1 MKIIAL
7 EEHFVLP
14 SFVDA
19 WAALPTADEDATAG
33 LEQGELGAK
42 LADLGERRI
51 ADMDD
56 QGIDVQVLSVNSP
69 GVQNLG
75 PAEAVA
81 LAREAND
88 TVAEAVG
95 RHPDRF
101 QAFATVPTPDPAAAA
116 AELRRAV
123 TELGFP
129 GALINGRTGT
139 RNADHRDFDELYA
152 TAAELG
158 APIYFHPQIPQTGV
172 LAAYYS
178 GLDDELGTTLARFG
192 LGWHYETGVQL
203 VRMILSGTFDRHP
216 DLQVIV
222 GHWGEVVLF
231 YLERLQSME
240 TMGGLKLDRPFADYF
255 TQNVFYTGSGM
266 LSERYLRWTTEVVG
280 ASRIMYSVDH
290 PFVPM
295 GSGEPRRFLE
305 NAPISDADKE
315 LIGHTNWETLTAT
328 RTA

>member
-1 MKIIAL
+1 M
-7 EEHFVLP
+7 
-14 SFVDA
+14 
-19 WAALPTADEDATAG
+19 
-33 LEQGELGAK
+33 
-42 LADLGERRI
+42 
-51 ADMDD
+51 
-56 QGIDVQVLSVNSP
+56 NSP
-69 GVQNLG
+69 GVQNLA

-101 QAFATVPTPDPAAAA
+101 QAFATVPTPDPGAAA
-116 AELRRAV
+116 AEFRRAV

-129 GALINGRTGT
+129 GALINGRTGD

-158 APIYFHPQIPQTGV
+158 APIYFHPQLPQTGV
-172 LAAYYS
+172 RNAYYS
-178 GLDDELGTTLARFG
+178 GLDDQLDSMLARFG

-203 VRMILSGTFDRHP
+203 VRMVLSGTFDRHP

-231 YLERLQSME
+231 YLERLQSLE
-240 TMGGLKLDRPFADYF
+240 LMGGLTLERPLVDYLR
-255 TQNVFYTGSGM
+255 QNVSYTGSGM
-266 LSERYLRWTTEVVG
+266 ISERYLRWTMEVVG
-280 ASRIMYSVDH
+280 VERIMYSVDY
-290 PFVPM
+290 PFIPM
-295 GSGEPRRFLE
+295 GSGQPRRFLK

-315 LIGHTNWETLTAT
+315 LIGRINWETLTA
-328 RTA
+328 AQAS